1 MTRNL
6 GVKIGAL
13 MLGAVAGYGVSVAIG
28 APEDFDAGLRSGT
41 DRGKEQLV
49 LLLQRKEESLNRRE
63 QTIGARE
70 ADVRAAEEQVERRI
84 KELQELREQI
94 RASLEDLDGDRE
106 ERIVGLVK
114 MFESMRPKQAAGIL
128 TVTED
133 DIALEVLERMNRTK
147 AGKALAAMEP
157 KRAAFLAERIGKA
170 ALLAK

>member
-6 GVKIGAL
+6 SVKIGAL
-13 MLGAVAGYGVSVAIG
+13 LLGAVAGYGVSVALG
-28 APEDFDAGLRSGT
+28 APDDLDAGLRSGT

-63 QTIGARE
+63 QTITARE

-84 KELQELREQI
+84 QDLQSLREQI
-94 RASLEDLDGDRE
+94 RTSLEELDGDRE
-106 ERIVGLVK
+106 ARVAGLVK
-114 MFESMRPKQAAGIL
+114 MFESMRPNQAAAIL

-147 AGKALAAMEP
+147 AGKALAKMEP
-157 KRAAFLAERIGKA
+157 KRAAYLAERIGKA
-170 ALLAK
+170 ALLAN